1 MMTKINSI
9 DYLQK
14 WGANMSSFDVELS
27 FTWLDW
33 SIMDQII
40 MRDDFDVSSVETEQ
54 QLQLCFNIF
63 PQGQGILHK
72 LAVGGVDF
80 GKRVD

>member
-1 MMTKINSI
+1 
-9 DYLQK
+9 
-14 WGANMSSFDVELS
+14 MSSFDVELS

-33 SIMDQII
+33 SIMDQML
-40 MRDDFDVSSVETEQ
+40 MRDDFDVSNVEAEQ

-63 PQGQGILHK
+63 PRGQGILHK

-80 GKRVD
+80 DKKAD